1 MTLSYANNAACARAA
16 RNIAS
21 RAVFDRKIV
30 DLILKLDRDVEY
42 IPPDGLG
49 GANEAHVTIDEL
61 VDFLEGL
68 RRM

>member
-30 DLILKLDRDVEY
+30 DLILKLDRVVDY
-42 IPPDGLG
+42 IPPDDLG
-49 GANEAHVTIDEL
+49 GANEAHATIDEL